1 MSVNQYRVERTDGN
15 LKKSA
20 RLGSASQQ
28 KGFVGSGGWKGGGYA
43 PPPISSTST
52 APPPSS
58 VSPSLSTTRSFK
70 KSANVQSQSVAS
82 SGNASSEA
90 GGAAPSTTGHHALEN
105 GAQFQTHSLGFS
117 DVPNPRS
124 MKPVDMAIHRNA
136 SRAIPK
142 PPSSQSSAG
151 FSNSPAPSTPTKGDA
166 SNTVALQFG
175 SINPG
180 IMNGLQIPVP
190 ARTTSAPPNLDEQN
204 HNQARTESLGTA
216 PKMPAPSVPKQQQ
229 QQQMKKDVV
238 GARQSSSEE
247 SHSVHVKRDLT
258 VPVPVP
264 SAPVVPV
271 PKSSSLS
278 IPGMSFPMAMPYQP
292 QQPQVSTQFGGSNAQ
307 LQPPGLTANSLQMPI
322 ALPVGNNSQVAQ
334 QIYVPTIQSH
344 YVQHQ
349 TIMHPGQGIGFV
361 PPIGHPL
368 PQQLGSLGIGV
379 SQFTQQHSGKYGA
392 TWKTTVK
399 ITHPDTH
406 EELKLDKN
414 TDIIKDNVSAA
425 HRVLPNVPQSQSVPP
440 YAVSHQMSF
449 FPPMQQT
456 SYGHPQLMFPTNVPL
471 ASGQMPT
478 SSQTPRFSHPVNQ
491 IGQNLT
497 LNSSILNIVP
507 SGKSVSSAPLCGLTE
522 GVNLDTLP
530 VSASLS
536 NAVLITIKPS
546 VGSQSV
552 KSGASLST
560 SSVVISMPSTKEEP
574 AKSVKTTEDNTSY
587 KQKQTATKLDGLGQ
601 QLKSVSGQSNIVKL
615 PVNET
620 SSTDAV
626 SVISTQITH
635 CENSSP
641 SETTGDLG
649 IDLAGNDG
657 SKNKPIQRSD
667 SFKDNQWNS
676 CKKDLRN
683 SQQRHQL
690 NAYSAE
696 GPKMSPEFGNRILLN
711 VEAIEP
717 VEGKV
722 MPAESSSSKEVLKN
736 EASQDALL
744 GYADS
749 FKENFPSASPA
760 SLCSIIDG
768 TDAIN
773 MDTNSMEANTV
784 LEVRKD
790 HILEVAMSEKSKSS
804 DDSSKDPNDFE
815 VHSLSTHAKS
825 SEHANAV
832 TSSEQDNSAGNFGK
846 VKSGRYD
853 KMIDKPLN
861 SSNGDVGS
869 QTQENQILNLQN
881 KPNGAYL
888 DLDDSKTIVNSLSTK
903 HEMKSSK
910 DDDLIDFVV
919 ASMEKAN
926 VSDQPLSVEHK
937 PDLKLLDFSSERKA
951 EPKHLDSRGDV
962 LVSVTGLGQTE
973 KPLSETPKPKITT
986 GKKKK
991 KEMLSKADAADMSDL
1006 YTAYKGP
1013 EEEHTV
1019 KKLET
1024 INNSAL
1030 VINNTQTG
1038 NPSKDAASNEED
1050 THNIAELDDWENAA
1064 DISTP
1069 KLKTT
1074 DRRQLNDDAAKQHK
1088 HSDGYEANNQ
1098 KKYSRDFLVA
1108 LSQYFTQLPVNF
1120 MPGLDLDALFVNP
1133 SGQSP
1138 SPSPGRVN
1146 DRLSG
1151 VSRADRRTVG
1161 SMDDEK
1167 WLKPQLSFNR
1177 ENRMDYGHGNA
1188 TVSLRPGQVGS
1199 HVVVRNLP
1207 RQTSNQFGGGIH
1219 SGPIQ
1224 SLVSHVGL
1232 PRGNLAR
1239 GFVPSPHTPLQ
1250 VMHKAE
1256 KKYEVGKASD
1266 EEEAKQRQ
1274 VKAILNKL
1282 TPQNFDKLFAQV
1294 SEVNIDNAVTLNGV
1308 ISQIFDKA
1316 LMEPT
1321 FCEMYANF
1329 CVHLAHV
1336 LPDFSEDN
1344 EKITFKR
1351 LLLNKC
1357 QEEFERGEKEQAEAN
1372 KEEEEGEVKQSKEER
1387 EEKKLRARRI
1397 MLGNIRL
1404 IGELYK
1410 KKMLTERIMHECI
1423 KKLLGQ
1429 YQNPDEED
1437 IEALCKLMSTIGEM
1451 IDHPKAKEHMDAYFD
1466 MMAKLSTS
1474 QKLSSRVRFMLRD
1487 AIDLR
1492 KNKWQQ
1498 RRKVE
1503 GPKKIDELHRDAAQE
1518 RQAQSSRLSR
1528 GPIISNVPKRGSAVD
1543 YGSRGSTL
1551 LSSPS
1556 SQQVSG
1562 IRGLPPQ
1569 VRGYG
1574 TQDVRLEDRH
1584 QSEGRTVSLPLQH
1597 RSTDDD
1603 SITLGPQGGLARGMS
1618 IRGHANI
1625 ASGEIASVREH
1636 RRTLPGANGTSYMAE
1651 RSTGATFDEL
1661 SPGYRN
1667 NQQSSRDSKISDRS
1681 FERSST
1687 TILPAG
1693 RTHGTSTSSLSTVRE
1708 TKLFSENVLR
1718 EKSISAVREFYSAK
1732 DEKEVALC
1740 IKELNAPDFFPS
1752 MISLWVT
1759 DSFERI
1765 DMERD
1770 LLAKL
1775 IINLCKSR
1783 DSLLSRAQL
1792 LHGFELVL
1800 SSLED
1805 AVNDAP
1811 RAAEFL
1817 GRLFT
1822 RVILQNVVALKDIGK
1837 LIHEGGEE
1845 PGRLKEIGLAAE
1857 VLGNILQSIRSES
1870 GDVILNEIRASS
1882 NLRLE
1887 DFQPPHRSKANKLDA
1902 FL

>member
-1 MSVNQYRVERTDGN
+1 MSVNQSRVERTDGQ

-28 KGFVGSGGWKGGGYA
+28 RGFVGSGGWKGGGSA

-82 SGNASSEA
+82 SGYASSEA
-90 GGAAPSTTGHHALEN
+90 SGTAPSTTGHHALEN
-105 GAQFQTHSLGFS
+105 GAQLQTHSLGFS
-117 DVPNPRS
+117 DVPDPRS
-124 MKPVDMAIHRNA
+124 MKPVDMPIPRNT

-151 FSNSPAPSTPTKGDA
+151 FSNSLAPSTPTKGDA

-175 SINPG
+175 SINPV

-204 HNQARTESLGTA
+204 HNQARTESLRTA
-216 PKMPAPSVPKQQQ
+216 PKMSAPCVPK

-247 SHSVHVKRDLT
+247 SHYVHVKGDLT
-258 VPVPVP
+258 VPVP

-278 IPGMSFPMAMPYQP
+278 IPGMSFPMAMSYQP
-292 QQPQVSTQFGGSNAQ
+292 QQPQVPTQYGSPNVQ
-307 LQPPGLTANSLQMPI
+307 LQPSGLTANSLQMPI
-322 ALPVGNNSQVAQ
+322 ALSVGNNSQVAQ
-334 QIYVPTIQSH
+334 QIYVPSIQSH
-344 YVQHQ
+344 YVQQQ
-349 TIMHPGQGIGFV
+349 TIMHPGQGIRFV
-361 PPIGHPL
+361 PPISHPL

-379 SQFTQQHSGKYGA
+379 SQFTQQHSGKYGS
-392 TWKTTVK
+392 TRTVK

-414 TDIIKDNVSAA
+414 TGIIDSVSAA
-425 HRVLPNVPQSQSVPP
+425 HRVLPNVPQSQSVLP
-440 YAVSHQMSF
+440 YAASHQMSF

-456 SYGHPQLMFPTNVPL
+456 SYSHPQLMFPTNVPL
-471 ASGQMPT
+471 ASGQMPA
-478 SSQTPRFSHPVNQ
+478 SSQAPRFSYPVNQ
-491 IGQNLT
+491 SGQNLT
-497 LNSSILNIVP
+497 LNSSILNMNP

-536 NAVLITIKPS
+536 NAVLVRIKPS
-546 VGSQSV
+546 VGSV
-552 KSGASLST
+552 KAGASLST
-560 SSVVISMPSTKEEP
+560 PSVVISMPSSKAEP
-574 AKSVKTTEDNTSY
+574 TKSVKETEDNTSY
-587 KQKQTATKLDGLGQ
+587 KKKQTATKLDGPGQ
-601 QLKSVSGQSNIVKL
+601 QLKSVSGQSHTVKL
-615 PVNET
+615 PINET

-641 SETTGDLG
+641 SETTGDSG

-657 SKNKPIQRSD
+657 STNKPIRRSD

-696 GPKMSPEFGNRILLN
+696 GAKASPEFVNTVLLN

-744 GYADS
+744 GYAYS
-749 FKENFPSASPA
+749 FKENLPSASPA
-760 SLCSIIDG
+760 SLCPIIDG
-768 TDAIN
+768 TDTKN
-773 MDTNSMEANTV
+773 MDASSMVANTV

-790 HILEVAMSEKSKSS
+790 HILEVAMPEKSKSS

-815 VHSLSTHAKS
+815 VYSLSTHVKS

-832 TSSEQDNSAGNFGK
+832 TSSEQDNSVENFGK
-846 VKSGRYD
+846 VRSGQYD
-853 KMIDKPLN
+853 KIIDKLLN
-861 SSNGDVGS
+861 GSNGDVGS
-869 QTQENQILNLQN
+869 QTQKNQILTLQN
-881 KPNGAYL
+881 RPNGAYL

-910 DDDLIDFVV
+910 DVDLIDFVV

-937 PDLKLLDFSSERKA
+937 PESKFLDFSSECKL
-951 EPKHLDSRGDV
+951 EPKHLDSRDV

-1024 INNSAL
+1024 INNSTH

-1050 THNIAELDDWENAA
+1050 MHNSVELDDWENAA

-1098 KKYSRDFLVA
+1098 NKYSRDFLMA
-1108 LSQYFTQLPVNF
+1108 LSQYCTQLPVNF
-1120 MPGLDLDALFVNP
+1120 EPGLDLDALLVNP

-1138 SPSPGRVN
+1138 SPNPGRVN

-1161 SMDDEK
+1161 PMDDEK
-1167 WLKPQLSFNR
+1167 WSKPQLSFSH
-1177 ENRMDYGHGNA
+1177 ENRMDYGYGNA
-1188 TVSLRPGQVGS
+1188 TVNLRPGQVGS

-1219 SGPIQ
+1219 SGTMQ
-1224 SLVSHVGL
+1224 SLVSQVGL
-1232 PRGNLAR
+1232 PRGNLVADRWQHAR
-1239 GFVPSPHTPLQ
+1239 GLIPSPHTPLQ

-1266 EEEAKQRQ
+1266 EEQAKQRQ

-1282 TPQNFDKLFAQV
+1282 TPQNFDKLIAQV
-1294 SEVNIDNAVTLNGV
+1294 SEVNIDNAVTLTGV

-1316 LMEPT
+1316 LTEPT

-1329 CVHLAHV
+1329 CFHLARV

-1357 QEEFERGEKEQAEAN
+1357 QEEFERGEKEQEEAN
-1372 KEEEEGEVKQSKEER
+1372 KDEEEGEVKQSKEER
-1387 EEKKLRARRI
+1387 EEKKLRARRL

-1466 MMAKLSTS
+1466 VIAKLSMN

-1528 GPIISNVPKRGSAVD
+1528 GPIMSNVPKRGSAVD
-1543 YGSRGSTL
+1543 YGSRGSNL

-1562 IRGLPPQ
+1562 IRGFLPQ
-1569 VRGYG
+1569 VRGSG

-1584 QSEGRTVSLPLQH
+1584 QSEGRTMSLPLQH
-1597 RSTDDD
+1597 RSTDND

-1618 IRGHANI
+1618 IRGHSSISNI
-1625 ASGEIASVREH
+1625 PSGEIASVGEH
-1636 RRTLPGANGTSYMAE
+1636 RRTLPGTNGSSYMAE
-1651 RSTGATFDEL
+1651 RSTGAAFDEL
-1661 SPGYRN
+1661 RPGYRN
-1667 NQQSSRDSKISDRS
+1667 NQQSSRDSKISDRP

-1693 RTHGTSTSSLSTVRE
+1693 RTHGTSMSSLSTVPE
-1708 TKLFSENVLR
+1708 TKIFSENVLR
-1718 EKSISAVREFYSAK
+1718 EKSISAIREFYSAK
-1732 DEKEVALC
+1732 DEKEVVLC

-1759 DSFERI
+1759 DSFERKAT
-1765 DMERD
+1765 ERD

-1775 IINLCKSR
+1775 IISLCKSR
-1783 DSLLSRAQL
+1783 DSLLSRTQL

-1822 RVILQNVVALKDIGK
+1822 KVILQNVVALKDIGK

-1857 VLGNILQSIRSES
+1857 VLENILPSIRSES
-1870 GDVILNEIRASS
+1870 GDVILNE
-1882 NLRLE
+1882 
-1887 DFQPPHRSKANKLDA
+1887 F
-1902 FL
+1902 